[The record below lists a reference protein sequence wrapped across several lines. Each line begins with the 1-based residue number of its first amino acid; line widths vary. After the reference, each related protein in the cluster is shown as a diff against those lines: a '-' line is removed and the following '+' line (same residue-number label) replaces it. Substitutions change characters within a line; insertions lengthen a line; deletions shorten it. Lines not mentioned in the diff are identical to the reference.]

1 MNNEIDNTKSVKV
14 MIFEASERNKETE
27 EQMLADGMYFMA
39 KGWKMLLESL
49 SYSPN
54 FRFVL
59 YWPEY
64 KSNDNVQTKEIDYG
78 I

>member
-27 EQMLADGMYFMA
+27 EQMLADGMYFMN
-39 KGWKMLLESL
+39 KGWKMLESL

-64 KSNDNVQTKEIDYG
+64 KSNDNVHPRETNEGD
-78 I
+78 